1 MYTYCWGSVYERQPR
16 EIYCQEQETENSW
29 LRYLNN
35 MSIQGTPAD
44 ELIIQTVADVLKVTI
59 QILYNNPSYSRIL
72 IGSRL

>member
-1 MYTYCWGSVYERQPR
+1 
-16 EIYCQEQETENSW
+16 
-29 LRYLNN
+29 